1 MTLGPISDQMFSL
14 RMNLLLNALLGGLD
28 ELARGRG
35 LEKFRV
41 SHKRNARGELVIA
54 LIVSPEESAL
64 RPDKIPLE
72 GHAPRTRS
80 ER

>member
-1 MTLGPISDQMFSL
+1 
-14 RMNLLLNALLGGLD
+14 MNLILNALVVGLH

-54 LIVSPEESAL
+54 LIVSPKEPAL
-64 RPDKIPLE
+64 SPEKVPD
-72 GHAPRTRS
+72 
-80 ER
+80 